1 MTQLN
6 RAYFTTNEEW
16 YVYNVK
22 KGILELTDKAPPKAV
37 ESYKEF
43 YKNLTDSYGIEEEE
57 IPELEE

>member
-57 IPELEE
+57 IPKLED